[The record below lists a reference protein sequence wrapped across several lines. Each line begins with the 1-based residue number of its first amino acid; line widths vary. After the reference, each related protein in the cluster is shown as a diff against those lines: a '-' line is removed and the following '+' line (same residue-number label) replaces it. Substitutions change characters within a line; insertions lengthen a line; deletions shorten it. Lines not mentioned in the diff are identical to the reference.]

1 MAMTQFVVVSEEKG
15 LYDQVCKA
23 ITKDNP
29 GSVVQRAATLKEG
42 CSLAEETGN
51 GIVLADLVDSG
62 YAAPRMLPQ
71 RIRQEEEMFP
81 DDHEPSRGCAADDIR
96 YIKYYIRMHLGED
109 LGLRTLARRMGI
121 SPNYLCAIFKE
132 REKRSLGDFIEK
144 SRMEKAA
151 YLLETENT
159 RANEI
164 AKRVGYR
171 NPSYF
176 SRVFRESYGMTPL
189 HYRQKCRGRK

>member
-1 MAMTQFVVVSEEKG
+1 MSSAQFVVVSEEKG

-23 ITKDNP
+23 ISKENP
-29 GSVVQRAATLKEG
+29 GSKVTRATTLKEG
-42 CSLAEETGN
+42 FTIAEETGN

-71 RIRQEEEMFP
+71 RIREEEKMFP
-81 DDHEPSRGCAADDIR
+81 DDHEPLRGCAVDDIR

-109 LGLRTLARRMGI
+109 LGLKTLARRMGI

-132 REKRSLGDFIEK
+132 KEKRSIGDFIEK

-159 RANEI
+159 RSSEI

-171 NPSYF
+171 NSSYF
-176 SRVFRESYGMTPL
+176 SRVFRESYGVTPMQ
-189 HYRQKCRGRK
+189 YRHMARG